1 MNKPSASGVIEREQD
16 AANAEDAPSRF
27 QAAKASERITGKVA
41 AVLNARRL
49 VINRGSEHGVEPGM
63 RFRVLEEL
71 NVTDPDT
78 GERLGELPREVV
90 RVAVIDVEPRYAI
103 AHTFETYTTS
113 SPSIGGAA
121 LSSWLSTLHVVWE
134 LRTPDQVPVEREANG
149 GRRFAVVDR
158 GYLVEQTAA

>member
-1 MNKPSASGVIEREQD
+1 MNKPSTSGVIEREQGT
-16 AANAEDAPSRF
+16 ANVPMGFHTAG
-27 QAAKASERITGKVA
+27 ASEPIIGKVA

-103 AHTFETYTTS
+103 AHTFETYTS
-113 SPSIGGAA
+113 SPSPSGAS
-121 LSSWLSTLHVVWE
+121 LSSFLSTLTVVWE
-134 LRTPDQVPVEREANG
+134 LRTPDQVPVERGAND

>member
-1 MNKPSASGVIEREQD
+1 MNKPGASGIIERERD
-16 AANAEDAPSRF
+16 AANAQDAPPGF
-27 QAAKASERITGKVA
+27 HAPKASERITGKVA
-41 AVLNARRL
+41 AVLSARRL

-103 AHTFETYTTS
+103 AHTFETYTTP
-113 SPSIGGAA
+113 SPSIGV
-121 LSSWLSTLHVVWE
+121 SSWLSALHVVWE
-134 LRTPDQVPVEREANG
+134 LRTPDQVPVEREADG